1 MEKYIVINL
10 NQAESAETRI
20 ERIRER
26 VRWGIFGTFI
36 VLLIAANGQVL
47 MVSRGYDKV
56 IDQKKSEIKRI
67 KQEIKDLRAKG
78 KNLSKEDIMSLAK
91 LEQDRFLWA
100 RNMELLGEM
109 TPEDMAITGMKFKHN
124 KLMVSGI
131 ANVYKDRKDFE
142 IIDNYVNTLRNNKE
156 FSENFNPIKFQGHSR
171 SNARGQEVMNFDVI
185 ATAKKPMKNKKR
197 RRKS

>member
-1 MEKYIVINL
+1 MKKYIVINL
-10 NQAESAETRI
+10 NQGESAESRI

-36 VLLIAANGQVL
+36 VLLIAANSQVL

-56 IDQKKSEIKRI
+56 IDQKKNEIKRI

-171 SNARGQEVMNFDVI
+171 SSARGQEVMNFDVV

>member
-10 NQAESAETRI
+10 NQGESAESRI

-36 VLLIAANGQVL
+36 VLLLAANGQVL

-171 SNARGQEVMNFDVI
+171 SSARGQEVMNFDVV

>member
-1 MEKYIVINL
+1 MKKYIVINL
-10 NQAESAETRI
+10 NQGESAESRI

-56 IDQKKSEIKRI
+56 IDQKKNEIKRI

-171 SNARGQEVMNFDVI
+171 SSARGQEVMNFDVV